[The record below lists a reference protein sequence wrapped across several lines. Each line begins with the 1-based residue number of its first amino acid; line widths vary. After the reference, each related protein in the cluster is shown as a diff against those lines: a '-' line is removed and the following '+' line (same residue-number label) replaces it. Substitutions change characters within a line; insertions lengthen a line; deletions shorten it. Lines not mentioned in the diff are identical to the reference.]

1 MTGRDAPGSGSGSA
15 PTTGSGPREDAGVR
29 QGGTTREPAV
39 AGSFYPDRADAL
51 RDLVHA
57 LLARAAPVGP
67 AGSPMGVLVP
77 HAGLAYSG
85 LVAAAGWRAL
95 LDPAGPAPTVI
106 VLGTNHSAWFD
117 GVAVDPGG
125 AWRLPTGDVSIDAG
139 LAERIVVLGRPFGAS
154 RVAHRDEHSI
164 EVQLPLALAL
174 RPGLRIVPC
183 SVAAGTAVEAVEG
196 GTRLGALLAELRD
209 AGVEALLAISTDMA
223 HYPAHDEAVRV
234 TERLGP
240 AICTLDPH
248 ATAALEREEAASG
261 VRGIA
266 CGMCGIQPTVLGLAA
281 LRAMG
286 ATAGRVLASATSA
299 DAGGPRSRTV
309 GYLSVAF
316 A

>member
-1 MTGRDAPGSGSGSA
+1 MGRDAPRD
-15 PTTGSGPREDAGVR
+15 GSGPAEEPGVR
-29 QGGTTREPAV
+29 QVGIVREPAV
-39 AGSFYPDRADAL
+39 AGSFYPDQADGL
-51 RDLVHA
+51 RGLVHG
-57 LLARAAPVGP
+57 LLARAAPAGAAGP
-67 AGSPMGVLVP
+67 PMGVLVP

-95 LDPAGPAPTVI
+95 LDPAGPAPTVV
-106 VLGTNHSAWFD
+106 VLGTNHRAWFD

-125 AWRLPTGDVSIDAG
+125 AWRLPTGDVSIDAD
-139 LAERIVVLGRPFGAS
+139 LAERIVALGDPFGTS

-183 SVAAGTAVEAVEG
+183 SVAAGTGVAAIEA
-196 GTRLGALLAELRD
+196 GTRLGAFLAEVRD
-209 AGVEALLAISTDMA
+209 SGVEALLAISTDMA

-240 AICTLDPH
+240 AICALDPH
-248 ATAALEREEAASG
+248 ATAALERAVAASG

-266 CGMCGIQPTVLGLAA
+266 CGMCGIQPTVLGLAT

-286 ATAGRVLASATSA
+286 ATAGRVVAAATSA
-299 DAGGPRSRTV
+299 DAGGPRDRTV
-309 GYLSVAF
+309 GYLAVAF